1 MKTLKISVKEDTYDL
16 LGKVAGPGCDKPND
30 VIKRLCEKRLKED
43 LRVLVQYGAEYVYNH
58 NWIGSCQSITDR
70 EIMRDRQKHIRR
82 YFVKKFGKV
91 KGKNLLKA
99 LERDVHVPAE
109 DA

>member
-16 LGKVAGPGCDKPND
+16 LGKVAGPGFDKPND

-43 LRVLVQYGAEYVYNH
+43 LRVLVLFGAEYVYNH
-58 NWIGSCQSITDR
+58 NWIGSCPHPHER
-70 EIMRDRQKHIRR
+70 EIMRDRQNKIRQ
-82 YFVKKFGKV
+82 YFRKKFGKV
-91 KGKNLLKA
+91 KGNNLLKK
-99 LERDVHVPAE
+99 LEQDVHVPAE